1 MVGVTW
7 RQGCPVGFQKL
18 REVHV
23 TYRTPSGN
31 AAHGVLIVH
40 QSVAQETKT
49 IFQKLFEDG
58 FVFQEIQPAAKHAGN
73 DDHLMATNTTSAFNC
88 RRITGGKGFSKHSFG
103 RAIDINPLWNPYVKG
118 KTILPPAGEPYASN
132 RQALT
137 QSGIMQ
143 PTSLPVRLFKEAGWT
158 WGGDWKSLKDYQHVE
173 KKAARKK

>member
-1 MVGVTW
+1 MLVIVSLLLTLGGSPSDTPMANVFEVRPISKTQRAAMVGVTW

-118 KTILPPAGEPYASN
+118 KTILPPAGEPMRATVK
-132 RQALT
+132 L
-137 QSGIMQ
+137 
-143 PTSLPVRLFKEAGWT
+143 
-158 WGGDWKSLKDYQHVE
+158 
-173 KKAARKK
+173 